1 MKITLH
7 FPNENPKN
15 EKDLYTKKT
24 FNAPFIPLIV
34 IKTLTEMREKSEN
47 DLQQFNDEELEQ
59 FIDLVCITFVNQF
72 TSDDFYRG
80 MATDKISEFIT
91 EFHDKA
97 FNIQREGTG
106 SSGKK

>member
-7 FPNENPKN
+7 FPNKEPKN

-24 FNAPFIPLIV
+24 FTAPFIPLIV
-34 IKTLTEMREKSEN
+34 VKTLTEMREQSEN
-47 DLQQFNDEELEQ
+47 NLEQFNDEELDK
-59 FIDLVCITFVNQF
+59 FIDLICITFVDQF
-72 TSDDFYRG
+72 TADDFYRG
-80 MATDKISEFIT
+80 MSTDKISEFIT

-97 FNIQREGTG
+97 FNIQRETEG